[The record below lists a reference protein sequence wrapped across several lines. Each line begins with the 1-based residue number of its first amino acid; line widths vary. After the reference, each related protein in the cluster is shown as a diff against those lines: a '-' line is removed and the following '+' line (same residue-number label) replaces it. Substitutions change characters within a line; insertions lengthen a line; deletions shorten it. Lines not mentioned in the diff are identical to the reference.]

1 MPLYAVTCVDKP
13 GMAEVRAS
21 IRQTHLDYL
30 AANMDNVVLG
40 GVTFAADDAKD
51 GSVWIINLPT
61 LEAAETFVAAE
72 PFVKA
77 GVFQSVRLR
86 RMNKGQWNP
95 PAADGADSI

>member
-1 MPLYAVTCVDKP
+1 MPLYAVTCIDKP

-30 AANMDNVVLG
+30 AAHADSVVLG
-40 GVTFAADDAKD
+40 GVTFNADGVKD
-51 GSVWIINLPT
+51 GSQWIINLPD
-61 LEAAETFVAAE
+61 LGEAEAFVAAE

-77 GVFQSVRLR
+77 GVFQTVRLR

>member
-13 GMAEVRAS
+13 GMADVRAS

-30 AANMDNVVLG
+30 AAHADIVVLG
-40 GVTFAADDAKD
+40 GVTFNADGVKD
-51 GSVWIINLPT
+51 GSQWIVNLNDQV
-61 LEAAETFVAAE
+61 AAEAFVAAE

-86 RMNKGQWNP
+86 QMNKGQWNP
-95 PAADGADSI
+95 PAADGAESI

>member
-30 AANMDNVVLG
+30 AIHEDIVVLG
-40 GVTFAADDAKD
+40 GVTFGADDAKD
-51 GSVWIINLPT
+51 GSVWIINLPN
-61 LEAAETFVAAE
+61 LAAAEAFVAAE

-95 PAADGADSI
+95 PAADGAESI

>member
-51 GSVWIINLPT
+51 GSVWIVNLPS
-61 LEAAETFVAAE
+61 LAAAEAFVAAE

-95 PAADGADSI
+95 QAADGAEGI